1 MFSLFFKHNR
11 KQAIA
16 ATINIPTRKKN
27 QKPKTKE
34 QKHKNEIQN
43 KKQKKNKIKNSQTKQ
58 NETKSSLK
66 YN

>member
-16 ATINIPTRKKN
+16 ATINIPTRKK
-27 QKPKTKE
+27 TKK

-43 KKQKKNKIKNSQTKQ
+43 KKQKKNKKKILKQ
-58 NETKSSLK
+58 SKMKLK
-66 YN
+66 VH